1 MDPISGMV
9 TTMQRPKSSSKP
21 AGTVSRNIEKESQDP
36 QRSLADTST
45 SQRSSSDLSARLA
58 AIMAEKSRQG
68 KTSRPSSIRSTDT
81 NKQADTIDG
90 NDTEVVEMNTSPNQA
105 TDKHPDAMVVNEDES
120 SRIAAEPNENDV
132 DENSESN
139 ENQEEEKGEEKEN
152 NDPVASVETS
162 ENEALCGT
170 SSVETTQTPNA
181 DDSSLNKATTTESND
196 SAALG
201 NECTMPAISNDSSD
215 SILKQREMQLLQA
228 MQTIAKL
235 HDQIHSLQEEA
246 EKQQKENQIVLAEL
260 EAMKANNSKA
270 NGSAADQRQIRKLEA
285 QVEDLKQQLASKS
298 EQIRGLMEEGIK
310 QQRRNNVPIA

>member
-9 TTMQRPKSSSKP
+9 TTMQRPKSSKP

-105 TDKHPDAMVVNEDES
+105 ADKHPDAMVVNEDES
-120 SRIAAEPNENDV
+120 SRIAAEP
-132 DENSESN
+132 
-139 ENQEEEKGEEKEN
+139 KGEEKEN

-162 ENEALCGT
+162 ENEDLCGT
-170 SSVETTQTPNA
+170 SSVETQTPNA

-196 SAALG
+196 NAALG

-246 EKQQKENQIVLAEL
+246 EKQQKENQTVLAEL
-260 EAMKANNSKA
+260 EAMKANNNKA
-270 NGSAADQRQIRKLEA
+270 NGSAADQRQTRKLEA

>member
-9 TTMQRPKSSSKP
+9 TTMQRPKSSKP

-105 TDKHPDAMVVNEDES
+105 ADKHPDAMVVNEDES
-120 SRIAAEPNENDV
+120 SRIAAEP
-132 DENSESN
+132 
-139 ENQEEEKGEEKEN
+139 KGEEKEN

-162 ENEALCGT
+162 ENEDLCGT
-170 SSVETTQTPNA
+170 SSVETQTPNA

-246 EKQQKENQIVLAEL
+246 EKQQKENQTVLAEL
-260 EAMKANNSKA
+260 EAMKANNNKA
-270 NGSAADQRQIRKLEA
+270 NGSAADQRQTRKLEA

>member
-105 TDKHPDAMVVNEDES
+105 ADKHPDAMVVNEDES
-120 SRIAAEPNENDV
+120 SRIAAEP
-132 DENSESN
+132 
-139 ENQEEEKGEEKEN
+139 KGEEKEN

-162 ENEALCGT
+162 ENEDLCGT
-170 SSVETTQTPNA
+170 SSVETQTPNA

>member
-90 NDTEVVEMNTSPNQA
+90 NDTEVVEMNTSSNQA
-105 TDKHPDAMVVNEDES
+105 ADKHPDAMVVNEDES
-120 SRIAAEPNENDV
+120 SRIAAEP
-132 DENSESN
+132 
-139 ENQEEEKGEEKEN
+139 KGEEKEN

-162 ENEALCGT
+162 ENEDLCGT
-170 SSVETTQTPNA
+170 SSVETQTPNA

-196 SAALG
+196 NAALG

-246 EKQQKENQIVLAEL
+246 EKQQKENQTVLAEL
-260 EAMKANNSKA
+260 EAMKANNNKA
-270 NGSAADQRQIRKLEA
+270 NGSAADQRQTRKLEA

>member
-105 TDKHPDAMVVNEDES
+105 ADKHPDAMVVNEDES
-120 SRIAAEPNENDV
+120 SRIAAEP
-132 DENSESN
+132 
-139 ENQEEEKGEEKEN
+139 KGEEKEN

-162 ENEALCGT
+162 ENEDLCGT
-170 SSVETTQTPNA
+170 SSVETQTPNA

-246 EKQQKENQIVLAEL
+246 EKQQKENQTVLAEL
-260 EAMKANNSKA
+260 EAMKANNNKA
-270 NGSAADQRQIRKLEA
+270 NGSAADQRQTRKLEA

>member
-105 TDKHPDAMVVNEDES
+105 ADKHPDAMVVNEDES
-120 SRIAAEPNENDV
+120 SRIAAEP
-132 DENSESN
+132 
-139 ENQEEEKGEEKEN
+139 KGEEKEN

-162 ENEALCGT
+162 ENEDLCGT
-170 SSVETTQTPNA
+170 SSVETQTPNA

-196 SAALG
+196 NAALG

-246 EKQQKENQIVLAEL
+246 EKQQKENQTVLAEL
-260 EAMKANNSKA
+260 EAMKANNNKA
-270 NGSAADQRQIRKLEA
+270 NGSAADQRQTRKLEA